1 MRPGGTPDP
10 AALAGTFIEALSAGA
25 VTGEMLAD
33 SVAFTALNDEVA
45 GRADVLDWLNAPQAG
60 APYRAAVWQAP
71 QPADAG
77 VAAAAAPATA
87 LTVRGTLPEG
97 WRWSALILTLQI
109 ADGRIVAIGQQGAA
123 AARPPTPGLA
133 LPDSL
138 KAMIGSALAGGHP
151 MLLSHVD
158 ESGQPVLSFRGSTQ
172 AIAGDRLAIWL
183 RNRDGG
189 FARAIARNP
198 RVALMYR
205 DADSKATYQFQGR
218 ARIDDDPALRARVYD
233 AAPRPERHHDFARS
247 GAVVVIE
254 LDRVQGYAGL
264 GPNGPIDP
272 IHLVRADRSSQTTD

>member
-183 RNRDGG
+183 RSGLPLRSTLG
-189 FARAIARNP
+189 RP
-198 RVALMYR
+198 
-205 DADSKATYQFQGR
+205 R
-218 ARIDDDPALRARVYD
+218 AREGRGSAAHSNTLLSEARQ
-233 AAPRPERHHDFARS
+233 R
-247 GAVVVIE
+247 
-254 LDRVQGYAGL
+254 
-264 GPNGPIDP
+264 
-272 IHLVRADRSSQTTD
+272 